1 MSTIEEKLKQLP
13 FLPDI
18 IFDLEKIRTADDIDI
33 KKVIEV
39 LEQNHFITTKILQ
52 MANSKLF
59 GFSNHIDTL
68 SKAISLYGI
77 NFTISF
83 SIAQIIQ
90 DSIRLNLGLYE
101 IKTRKFLQLSDYS
114 TKLLLLWLDNEDISL
129 KEELLLP
136 CLVHEIGKTLI
147 CSSLEKEEEG
157 RFFNALKNN
166 PLNIS
171 SIEKEFCSYSSSQI
185 SAKMLKNWNFDE
197 NSVNIIHNIDTPND
211 KKTYILN
218 VIKTIFNVKTPFT
231 QESILLGIKKAEK
244 YGLDLVHLKKALE
257 ELMILMKRN

>member
-18 IFDLEKIRTADDIDI
+18 IFELEKIRISDDIDI
-33 KKVIEV
+33 QNVIEV
-39 LEQNHFITTKILQ
+39 LEKDHFITTKILQ

-114 TKLLLLWLDNEDISL
+114 AKLLLLWLDNEDISL

-136 CLVHEIGKTLI
+136 CLIHEIGKTLI
-147 CSSLEKEEEG
+147 CSSLGKEEG

-185 SAKMLKNWNFDE
+185 TALILKNWNFDE
-197 NSVNIIHNIDTPND
+197 NTIKIVQNIDTPND

-231 QESILLGIKKAEK
+231 QESILSGIKKAEK

-257 ELMILMKRN
+257 ELMILIKKD